1 MALFFCPVNLFG
13 SGQFRKCPLGVELG
27 ITVSQ
32 DVSVILTVFT
42 KVKTVTSHIDCPYQL
57 ITVQMVHPATKK
69 SYSPFYISGE
79 NFPIGFRVI
88 SYKYFALVYHLF
100 DSYVSAYVSIMALFI
115 WSVKSFWSGQFRK
128 CPLGVLLGILH
139 IYRECYIPITA
150 YSYPSFTEM
159 SYTLFCIEKE
169 DFTTS
174 KFVHPFTEMSYTL
187 FYIEQVVSTFSI
199 PNKYFVLI
207 GSHLFDS
214 CFSFDV
220 TTIAVF
226 SMVVQPLV
234 DTLIIG
240 TLGNIYP
247 PFLCL
252 VLVYQRVGFIG

>member
-1 MALFFCPVNLFG
+1 MALFFWTVNLFWG
-13 SGQFRKCPLGVELG
+13 GQFRKCPLGVELG

-32 DVSVILTVFT
+32 TSPVLLTVFT
-42 KVKTVTSHIDCPYQL
+42 KVKTVTSHIDCMHQL
-57 ITVQMVHPATKK
+57 STVQMVHPATEK

-79 NFPIGFRVI
+79 NFPIGFREI
-88 SYKYFALVYHLF
+88 TYKYFALVHLF
-100 DSYVSAYVSIMALFI
+100 DSCFSAYVSIMALFI

-139 IYRECYIPITA
+139 I
-150 YSYPSFTEM
+150 
-159 SYTLFCIEKE
+159 
-169 DFTTS
+169 
-174 KFVHPFTEMSYTL
+174 
-187 FYIEQVVSTFSI
+187 
-199 PNKYFVLI
+199 VLI

-247 PFLCL
+247 SSLCL
-252 VLVYQRVGFIG
+252 VQVYQRMGFIG

>member
-1 MALFFCPVNLFG
+1 MALFLTLVNLFWG
-13 SGQFRKCPLGVELG
+13 GQFRKCPLGVELG
-27 ITVSQ
+27 ITASQ

-42 KVKTVTSHIDCPYQL
+42 KVKTVTSHIDCMHQL
-57 ITVQMVHPATKK
+57 STVQMVHPATKK

-79 NFPIGFRVI
+79 NFPIGFREI
-88 SYKYFALVYHLF
+88 TYKYFALVHLF
-100 DSYVSAYVSIMALFI
+100 DSCFSAYVSIMALFI

-159 SYTLFCIEKE
+159 SFTLFCIEKE

-174 KFVHPFTEMSYTL
+174 KFVHPFSAMSYTL

-214 CFSFDV
+214 CFYFDV

-240 TLGNIYP
+240 TLDNIHP
-247 PFLCL
+247 SSLCL
-252 VLVYQRVGFIG
+252 VQVYQRMGFIG

>member
-139 IYRECYIPITA
+139 I
-150 YSYPSFTEM
+150 
-159 SYTLFCIEKE
+159 
-169 DFTTS
+169 
-174 KFVHPFTEMSYTL
+174 
-187 FYIEQVVSTFSI
+187 
-199 PNKYFVLI
+199 VLI

-247 PFLCL
+247 SFLCL
-252 VLVYQRVGFIG
+252 VQVYQRVGFIG